1 MHEEWI
7 SNKEDKMQQAV
18 SFLDLSAAFDTIS
31 KDIIS
36 QNLKVLGFDQMVQL
50 ISVRKNSESY
60 DSEFNVR

>member
-36 QNLKVLGFDQMVQL
+36 QKLKVLGFDQMVQL

-60 DSEFNVR
+60 DREFNVR

>member
-31 KDIIS
+31 KDIIC
-36 QNLKVLGFDQMVQL
+36 QKLKVLGFDQMVQL

-60 DSEFNVR
+60 DREFNVR

>member
-60 DSEFNVR
+60 DREFNIR